1 MNFDVPDK
9 IIKKYDIKLLILFG
23 SSGTEYERED
33 SDLDLAYL
41 PEELLNEREESG
53 LYQEL
58 IEFYSRD
65 DIDLVNLYK
74 AEPGLKLSISRQG
87 RVIFEKNNAFA
98 EFQLYAAGIYADTKF
113 LRKMRERELKERVSQ
128 L

>member
-87 RVIFEKNNAFA
+87 RVIFEKNNAFT